1 MHGGGTRKHLISD
14 EGFAMLKCE
23 QKGLPDI
30 R

>member
-1 MHGGGTRKHLISD
+1 MVVAQENISTRMK
-14 EGFAMLKCE
+14 GYAMLKCE